1 MAGRPTLLTPELIE
15 KAKGYLA
22 TCVEYQNDG
31 TNKTVR
37 LPSIEG
43 LALFLEVGRSV
54 IYDWR
59 DNKNE
64 PDPIL
69 RAEFMDILEKVLAT
83 QASFLLNNG
92 LNGNYNSTIS
102 KLILGKHGYVD
113 QKDITSDGKAIGT
126 LDEARQAAIDSA
138 VTKHLNANKG
148 NTDGK

>member
-15 KAKGYLA
+15 KAKGYLN
-22 TCVEYQNDG
+22 TCVEYKNDG

-43 LALFLEVGRSV
+43 LALYLGVGRPA
-54 IYDWR
+54 IYRWR
-59 DNKNE
+59 DDGINE
-64 PDPIL
+64 DKAL
-69 RAEFMDILEKVLAT
+69 LDEFRYILEDILAT

-113 QKDITSDGKAIGT
+113 QKDITSDGKALPSPILGG
-126 LDEARQAAIDSA
+126 EQI
-138 VTKHLNANKG
+138 K
-148 NTDGK
+148 